1 MNLVTPAGLEKLTAE
16 LAVLRSK
23 REALLEGIRVGAED
37 AGVLGPAAGHLD
49 APDELARLDGQ
60 IAMLEDRL
68 GSATVVQPDPAD
80 GELGVGESARVRD
93 LESGE
98 LVEYRL
104 VGAGEADP
112 GAGNISYVSPVGSA
126 LFGRRVGDVIEVEV
140 PGGLL
145 HLEILEIQL

>member
-23 REALLEGIRVGAED
+23 REALLEGIKAGAEG
-37 AGVLGPAAGHLD
+37 AGVLGLAAAHFD
-49 APDELARLDGQ
+49 APDELARLDRQ

-80 GELGVGESARVRD
+80 GELGIGERARLRD
-93 LESGE
+93 LETGE

-104 VGAGEADP
+104 VGAGEGDP
-112 GAGNISYVSPVGSA
+112 AAGSISYVSPVGSA
-126 LFGRRVGDVIEVEV
+126 LFGRRVGDVIEVEA

-145 HLEILEIQL
+145 RLEILEIQI

>member
-23 REALLEGIRVGAED
+23 REALLEGIKAGAEG
-37 AGVLGPAAGHLD
+37 AGVVGPAVAHLD
-49 APDELARLDGQ
+49 DPDELARLDRQ

-80 GELGVGESARVRD
+80 GELGVGESVRVRD
-93 LESGE
+93 LETGE

-112 GAGNISYVSPVGSA
+112 AAGSISYVSPVGSA
-126 LFGRRVGDVIEVEV
+126 LVGRRVGDVIEVEV
-140 PGGLL
+140 PGGFLR
-145 HLEILEIQL
+145 LEILEIQI

>member
-1 MNLVTPAGLEKLTAE
+1 MDLVTPSGLEKFTAE
-16 LAVLRSK
+16 LDVLRSR
-23 REALLEGIRVGAED
+23 REALLDGIKAGTEGGGVRAPLAE
-37 AGVLGPAAGHLD
+37 HLD
-49 APDELARLDGQ
+49 APDGLARLERQ
-60 IAMLEDRL
+60 IAVLEERVA
-68 GSATVVQPDPAD
+68 SATVVQPNPAD

-93 LESGE
+93 LESGD

-112 GAGNISYVSPVGSA
+112 AAGSISYVSPVGSA

-145 HLEILEIQL
+145 RLEILEIQI

>member
-1 MNLVTPAGLEKLTAE
+1 MDLVTPAGLEKLIAE

-23 REALLEGIRVGAED
+23 REELVEGIKAE
-37 AGVLGPAAGHLD
+37 AEGGGVREPAVAHLG
-49 APDELARLDGQ
+49 APDELAHLDRR

-80 GELGVGESARVRD
+80 GALGVGESARVRD
-93 LESGE
+93 LDSGDS
-98 LVEYRL
+98 VEYRL

-112 GAGNISYVSPVGSA
+112 AAGSISYVSPVGSA
-126 LFGRRVGDVIEVEV
+126 LLGRRVGDLVEVEV

-145 HLEILEIQL
+145 RLEILEIQI